1 MKSLQTEKGMQYSYE
16 NPIQYKQIVDHGIRA
31 AGCIILLLLICVCG
45 WESHASADCADI
57 KITTKQQVVSKGDTV
72 YVMVTVTST
81 TAMSGFEGFF
91 TYDNTVLQFQTG
103 GSVVYGN
110 DDAFQISD
118 IDRSSTATKLKYS
131 IKFKARKAGD
141 TEIALTGPYH
151 VFGESTST
159 KLSASYNSLV
169 LVVKDREKATA
180 KEPSV
185 AKKPVQS
192 ARPKK
197 PRGSKTPS
205 RSARSKENNKTNA
218 AKGNKKTSTINDR
231 ALLKS
236 LEIEGVTLSP
246 AFAEQTSDY
255 TAVIQEEKEWLNV
268 IYETEQKGLQVEITG
283 NKNLQKGKNMIKL
296 IVKNADGAQSVY
308 QVEVTV
314 QPEQETMA
322 PESGQDVPPG
332 DQLAGNATAKPQVDA
347 SEEEMRIEK
356 QRMQYIVG
364 IMAAFC
370 GLLILGI
377 ISLIRR
383 YRSQNLK

>member
-1 MKSLQTEKGMQYSYE
+1 M
-16 NPIQYKQIVDHGIRA
+16 
-31 AGCIILLLLICVCG
+31 
-45 WESHASADCADI
+45 
-57 KITTKQQVVSKGDTV
+57 
-72 YVMVTVTST
+72 
-81 TAMSGFEGFF
+81 
-91 TYDNTVLQFQTG
+91 
-103 GSVVYGN
+103 
-110 DDAFQISD
+110 
-118 IDRSSTATKLKYS
+118 
-131 IKFKARKAGD
+131 
-141 TEIALTGPYH
+141 TGPYH

-231 ALLKS
+231 ALLES

>member
-1 MKSLQTEKGMQYSYE
+1 MK
-16 NPIQYKQIVDHGIRA
+16 NPTRYKQIVNHGIRA
-31 AGCIILLLLICVCG
+31 AGYVILLLLICVCG
-45 WESHASADCADI
+45 WESHASADSADI

-72 YVMVTVTST
+72 YVVVTVTST

-118 IDRSSTATKLKYS
+118 IDRSSTVTKLKYS

-169 LVVKDREKATA
+169 LVVKDREKDAT
-180 KEPSV
+180 KKPSV
-185 AKKPVQS
+185 TKA
-192 ARPKK
+192 
-197 PRGSKTPS
+197 PS
-205 RSARSKENNKTNA
+205 RSARPKDKDRANA

-236 LEIEGVTLSP
+236 LEIEGATLSP

-322 PESGQDVPPG
+322 PENGQNVPPG
-332 DQLAGNATAKPQVDA
+332 DQLAGSVTAEPQVDA

>member
-1 MKSLQTEKGMQYSYE
+1 M
-16 NPIQYKQIVDHGIRA
+16 
-31 AGCIILLLLICVCG
+31 
-45 WESHASADCADI
+45 
-57 KITTKQQVVSKGDTV
+57 

-141 TEIALTGPYH
+141 TEIALTEPYH

-180 KEPSV
+180 KEPPV

-197 PRGSKTPS
+197 PRGSKTTS
-205 RSARSKENNKTNA
+205 RSAQSKENNKTNA

-231 ALLKS
+231 VLLKS

>member
-1 MKSLQTEKGMQYSYE
+1 M
-16 NPIQYKQIVDHGIRA
+16 
-31 AGCIILLLLICVCG
+31 
-45 WESHASADCADI
+45 
-57 KITTKQQVVSKGDTV
+57 

-180 KEPSV
+180 KEPPV

-205 RSARSKENNKTNA
+205 RSAQSKENNKTNA
-218 AKGNKKTSTINDR
+218 AKGNKKT
-231 ALLKS
+231 
-236 LEIEGVTLSP
+236 
-246 AFAEQTSDY
+246 
-255 TAVIQEEKEWLNV
+255 
-268 IYETEQKGLQVEITG
+268 
-283 NKNLQKGKNMIKL
+283 
-296 IVKNADGAQSVY
+296 
-308 QVEVTV
+308 
-314 QPEQETMA
+314 
-322 PESGQDVPPG
+322 
-332 DQLAGNATAKPQVDA
+332 
-347 SEEEMRIEK
+347 
-356 QRMQYIVG
+356 
-364 IMAAFC
+364 
-370 GLLILGI
+370 
-377 ISLIRR
+377 
-383 YRSQNLK
+383 